1 MKRNTIHAITC
12 ALFAALILSSC
23 QSSDRPNPAELNKTP
38 RELGSFYPDNIT
50 EVDSIEIMSG
60 SDGSTKRTTNLQL
73 IHDWI
78 EKIRHVN
85 IVQHPDAEDTTGV
98 LFHVTM
104 FKQENVI
111 FYMTPTHMNHQPI
124 EPQGELADL
133 MTELYEAIP

>member
-23 QSSDRPNPAELNKTP
+23 QSSDLPNPAELNKTP

-60 SDGSTKRTTNLQL
+60 SDGSTKRTTNPKL

-78 EKIRHVN
+78 KKI
-85 IVQHPDAEDTTGV
+85 QHPDAEDTTGV

-104 FKQENVI
+104 FKQENAI
-111 FYMTPTHMNHQPI
+111 FYMTPTDMNHQPI